1 METSRPRA
9 PSGRTPATPFAPCR
23 ANWEALAPFADAG
36 VYVNNLGSEDRAR
49 EAYGEEKYRRLVALK
64 DSVDA
69 ENVFHLNA
77 NIVPSPTT

>member
-1 METSRPRA
+1 
-9 PSGRTPATPFAPCR
+9 
-23 ANWEALAPFADAG
+23 
-36 VYVNNLGSEDRAR
+36 VNNLGSEDRAR